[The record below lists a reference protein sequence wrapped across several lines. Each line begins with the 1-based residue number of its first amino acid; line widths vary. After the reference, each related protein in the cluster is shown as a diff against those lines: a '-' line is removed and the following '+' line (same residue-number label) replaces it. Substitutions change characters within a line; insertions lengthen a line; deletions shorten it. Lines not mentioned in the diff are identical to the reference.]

1 MSILAGCQ
9 EGKLTPKLMEV
20 KCPKCGQVMEIFVY
34 MGGDAGLTGTLKEDA
49 KCETCGYVAAEG
61 TPASEFEP
69 C

>member
-1 MSILAGCQ
+1 
-9 EGKLTPKLMEV
+9 MEV

-34 MGGDAGLTGTLKEDA
+34 MGGDAGITGTLKEEA

-69 C
+69 Y